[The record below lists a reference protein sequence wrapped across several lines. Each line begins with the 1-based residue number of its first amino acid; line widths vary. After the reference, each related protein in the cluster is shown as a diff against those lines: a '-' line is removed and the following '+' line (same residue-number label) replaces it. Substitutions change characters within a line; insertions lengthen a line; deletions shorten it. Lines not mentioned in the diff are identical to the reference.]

1 MNYLNKSTI
10 FSSFGKVQFCWSF
23 IRTKKQLMSK
33 NKKSGNKKPV
43 IKSTVVYNLQSIRI
57 MLRNYQEAAA
67 AAAFVDNSDKAIFL
81 NKSGEICLSI
91 QAKPGSKDTSIAGN

>member
-1 MNYLNKSTI
+1 
-10 FSSFGKVQFCWSF
+10 
-23 IRTKKQLMSK
+23 MSK

-43 IKSTVVYNLQSIRI
+43 IKSTRVYIQSIRI

-67 AAAFVDNSDKAIFL
+67 AVAFVDNSDKAIFL

-91 QAKPGSKDTSIAGN
+91 QAKPGSKDTSIAGK